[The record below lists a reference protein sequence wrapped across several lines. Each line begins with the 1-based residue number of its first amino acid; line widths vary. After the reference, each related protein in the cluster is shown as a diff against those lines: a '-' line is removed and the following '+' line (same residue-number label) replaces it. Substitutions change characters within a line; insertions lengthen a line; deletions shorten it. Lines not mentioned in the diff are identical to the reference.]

1 MRFPTTALVV
11 GKKPLVSIA
20 FAVGFP
26 VRPRNCHPS
35 VRISRQSPRWHPKV
49 PVTCSHPEHSVLPS
63 FANAPLPA
71 SVGVG
76 RDIRTGATVLLVGC
90 VHGSQKSAQDVA
102 DVIKAAGG
110 HPDALVLELCPQR
123 LTWLMKSMLEEDSEA
138 SRTRSAANS
147 GAALASKRMTSR
159 WPSLRK
165 LMVKFG
171 GVGPALVAYALS
183 AVYNIQRLT
192 GTDPGVEFK
201 TALRCIRVED
211 SVESCLVVC
220 GDAPASDTIRSLF
233 GAFLPQRALLSLP
246 GALWSTAETLAASTK
261 GGVNIPFVLLE
272 GAGARLRE
280 LGRVFIPISGI
291 FYLIGLVG
299 ASGAAQLHDGL
310 AVTGAATGSLAW
322 SDMLGSL
329 LALLGTSIQVYIFI
343 ASFAFIQVLIS
354 ERDAVLAKSIRKAA
368 SDLANFGNPST
379 GRASVIVAVVG
390 LMHVNGVLRNLK
402 TSSREGENP

>member
-1 MRFPTTALVV
+1 MRVLTTALSV
-11 GKKPLVSIA
+11 GTHPLVPFA
-20 FAVGFP
+20 FTAGFP
-26 VRPRNCHPS
+26 VRPRTLHPS
-35 VRISRQSPRWHPKV
+35 IPISPQSPRQRWQV
-49 PVTCSHPEHSVLPS
+49 PFKCSHQKHSVTPS
-63 FANAPLPA
+63 FGNAPLPA

-76 RDIRTGATVLLVGC
+76 RDLETGATVLLVGC

-102 DVIKAAGG
+102 DVMKAAGG

-123 LTWLMKSMLEEDSEA
+123 LTWLMKSIREEDNEA
-138 SRTRSAANS
+138 SRSAS
-147 GAALASKRMTSR
+147 DLGATAAFKGMSSR

-201 TALRCIRVED
+201 TALRSICLKD
-211 SVESCLVVC
+211 STGSCLLVC
-220 GDAPASDTIRSLF
+220 GDAPATDTIRSLF
-233 GAFLPQRALLSLP
+233 AAFLPQRALLSLP
-246 GALWSTAETLAASTK
+246 SALWSTAETLVASTK
-261 GGVNIPFVLLE
+261 GGVNIPFVLFE

-299 ASGAAQLHDGL
+299 ASGAAQLHEGL
-310 AVTGAATGSLAW
+310 VVTGAAAGRHAW
-322 SDMLGSL
+322 SDILSSL
-329 LALLGTSIQVYIFI
+329 LALLGTSLQVYLFI

-354 ERDAVLAKSIRKAA
+354 ERDAVLAKSIQKAA
-368 SDLANFGNPST
+368 SELANIRNTST

-390 LMHVNGVLRNLK
+390 LMHVNGVLRHLRLSCGDAENL
-402 TSSREGENP
+402 